1 MNWIFEA
8 RKFLEEKQWPTTK
21 KDLIDYLINCTEA
34 PDELVISLKELDV
47 DEDEEFANVDE
58 MWPDLPKISDMEDYF
73 EEDE

>member
-1 MNWIFEA
+1 M
-8 RKFLEEKQWPTTK
+8 
-21 KDLIDYLINCTEA
+21 
-34 PDELVISLKELDV
+34 VISLKELDV